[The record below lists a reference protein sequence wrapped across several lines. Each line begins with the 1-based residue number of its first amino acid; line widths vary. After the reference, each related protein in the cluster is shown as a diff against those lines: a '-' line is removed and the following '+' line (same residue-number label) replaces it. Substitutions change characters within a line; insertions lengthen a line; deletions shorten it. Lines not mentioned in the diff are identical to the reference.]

1 MLKLTLLLFTLRTG
15 ALDER
20 RGARLRRSIIDVY
33 VVKMARRIAEV
44 GRRGKSNL
52 SARSGNNGIGYGNFG
67 TKKSMDEMQTP
78 EHFLNAE
85 R

>member
-1 MLKLTLLLFTLRTG
+1 MT
-15 ALDER
+15 
-20 RGARLRRSIIDVY
+20 
-33 VVKMARRIAEV
+33 RRIAEV

-67 TKKSMDEMQTP
+67 TTKSMDEMQTP